1 MGIAMSQESQYR
13 ANGSRR
19 TRVGMLGASLI
30 WMAAT
35 ASGQTIPADP
45 LRFSVATPR
54 PISPA
59 ESTTNPSARAT
70 QSQNP
75 YLGSVPTK
83 ATATTIDLSLQG
95 AIERGL
101 RYNLGLVESSQASAD
116 VRADRMRALAALL
129 PQLEARARQGF
140 DDISYKEIGLKLP
153 PIPGLGGLPPTTGG
167 FGYQDARISLTQS
180 IFNASLRQQYRA
192 QKSAEQ
198 ASAFNIKDSRDVVS
212 LAVGV
217 AYLQVIA
224 SAARVETAK
233 AQLASAQE
241 LGQQTANRVRSE
253 VSPEIDSLRAQVE
266 LQSAGQRL
274 TNAAN
279 QFEKDKLTLARITG
293 LAIDQKF
300 APTDSLAYRPLAGV
314 TNETATAE
322 ALRFRAD
329 LASAQASVR
338 AAESTLR
345 AQTAQRLPVV
355 TVSADYGAGGA
366 NLGNFSQVYS
376 VSGNIAVPIYTGGRI
391 RADIEQARAD
401 LARKQAEY
409 EDLRGRIAYDV
420 RVAWLDV
427 SASESSVKVA
437 EGNKTLAERALT
449 QSQDRYANGVTNY
462 LEVIQAQETVAA
474 AGDNYI
480 ESLYS
485 FNVAAI
491 SLARA
496 MGGADTRIQQF
507 LGAK

>member
-1 MGIAMSQESQYR
+1 
-13 ANGSRR
+13 
-19 TRVGMLGASLI
+19 V
-30 WMAAT
+30 
-35 ASGQTIPADP
+35 QTDP

-54 PISPA
+54 PINPA
-59 ESTTNPSARAT
+59 ENTTNPSASAT

-75 YLGSVPTK
+75 YLGSVPAK
-83 ATATTIDLSLQG
+83 ATAATIQLSLQG

-101 RYNLGLVESSQASAD
+101 RYNLGLVESNQASAD
-116 VRADRMRALAALL
+116 VRAGRMRALAAML
-129 PQLEARARQGF
+129 PQVEARARQGF

-153 PIPGLGGLPPTTGG
+153 PIPGLAGLPPTTGG
-167 FGYQDARISLTQS
+167 FGYQDARIGLTQS
-180 IFNASLRQQYRA
+180 IYSAPLREQYRA

-198 ASAFNIKDSRDVVS
+198 ASLFNVKDSRDVVA
-212 LAVGV
+212 LAVSA

-224 SAARVETAK
+224 SAARVQAAK

-241 LGQQTANRVRSE
+241 LDQQTALRVKSE

-266 LQSAGQRL
+266 RQSAAQRL
-274 TNAAN
+274 TNSFN
-279 QFEKDKLTLARITG
+279 QCEKDKLTLARITG
-293 LAIDQKF
+293 LPADQAF
-300 APTDSLAYRPLAGV
+300 ALTDSLAYRPLAGIA
-314 TNETATAE
+314 NETAIGE
-322 ALRFRAD
+322 ALRSRAD
-329 LASAQASVR
+329 LASAEASVR
-338 AAESTLR
+338 AAESNLR

-355 TVSADYGAGGA
+355 SVSADYGAGGA
-366 NLGNFSQVYS
+366 NLGNLSQVYS
-376 VSGNIAVPIYTGGRI
+376 VSGNITVPIYTGGRI
-391 RADIEQARAD
+391 RADIEQARSD

-409 EDLRGRIAYDV
+409 EDLKGRIAYDV
-420 RVAWLDV
+420 RIAWLDV

-437 EGNKTLAERALT
+437 MDNKALAARALT

-462 LEVIQAQETVAA
+462 LEVVQAQEAVAA
-474 AGDNYI
+474 AADNHI